1 MDRNAIAENL
11 AQHHVDNKG
20 EAIVFPWVEWVKEFL
35 DDNGYGLEEVAS
47 VCYVRALC
55 VASVCYVSW
64 VWHVCALFVVA
75 FVRAVFVSCCGMSI
89 LI

>member
-1 MDRNAIAENL
+1 VDRNAIAENL

-35 DDNGYGLEEVAS
+35 DDNGYGLEEVAL

-55 VASVCYVSW
+55 VALVCYGCG
-64 VWHVCALFVVA
+64 HVCALFVVA
-75 FVRAVFVSCCGMSI
+75 FVRAVFVSCCSMPI